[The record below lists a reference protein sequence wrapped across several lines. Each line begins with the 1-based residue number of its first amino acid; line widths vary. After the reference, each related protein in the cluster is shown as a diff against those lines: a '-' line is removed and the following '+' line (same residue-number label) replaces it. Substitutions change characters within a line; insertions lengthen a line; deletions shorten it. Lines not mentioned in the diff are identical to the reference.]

1 MRISAWCVLGVLLT
15 ACSDNPDRPMIIVGG
30 GAAGGSI
37 DGAVFVHVI
46 DEDSGA
52 PIVGAAVQVGAATGG
67 APQSVVTD
75 GTGLARVEGATLA
88 GPQTVTASASGHVAA
103 TWYGAN
109 AINLTIPLR
118 PITPAS
124 SPQSAQIAGTIGGWA
139 SLPEPAAGHRTIA
152 LISYT
157 RRYPLDSPENDLA
170 TPNRNVTIG
179 NQTISIAGNACVR
192 SALLTDCN
200 FVLTTRPGKQ
210 AVYALILDTDT
221 KNTPGEGDDVNLV
234 TGYALLRGLDVVAG
248 QSLSGQTLTPIA
260 AMDVVNSAVNF
271 GAPPTGMTA
280 RQAYSIVDLGDEG
293 VLPTSQ
299 VTPTMPAAV
308 LPKLVGPLAG
318 ARLDLIASA
327 DDAVAASSTLFVR
340 ALDPA
345 LSINLADW
353 LPAPSQL
360 SVAGASLSFARVTGA
375 AVHTLEVVDQSGARQ
390 WSGAVLDESATLALP
405 TITPDPFAGTRRYT
419 VSAVRAPGL
428 DPHDFDV
435 DAVQDLIRA
444 TSTTGAAFTR

>member
-1 MRISAWCVLGVLLT
+1 MRISAWCVLGVLL
-15 ACSDNPDRPMIIVGG
+15 AGCSDNPNQPMIIPGG
-30 GAAGGSI
+30 GAAGGAI
-37 DGAVFVHVI
+37 DGALFVHVI
-46 DEDSGA
+46 DQDSGA
-52 PIVGAAVQVGAATGG
+52 PLVGAAVQVGAATGG
-67 APQSVVTD
+67 APQAVVTD
-75 GTGLARVEGATLA
+75 STGLARIEGELLS

-103 TWYGAN
+103 TWYGASTT
-109 AINLTIPLR
+109 NLTIPLR
-118 PITPAS
+118 PVDATA
-124 SPQSAQIAGTIGGWA
+124 PQSAQIAGTIGGWTA
-139 SLPEPAAGHRTIA
+139 LPEPAAGHRTIA
-152 LISYT
+152 FISYT
-157 RRYPLDSPENDLA
+157 RHYPLDSPDNELP
-170 TPNRNVTIG
+170 TPNRTVMIG

-210 AVYALILDTDT
+210 AVYAIILDTDT
-221 KNTPGEGDDVNLV
+221 KGTPAEGDDVNVV
-234 TGYALLRGLDVVAG
+234 TGYALLRGLDVLAG

-260 AMDVVNSAVNF
+260 ATDIVNSAVNF

-299 VTPTMPAAV
+299 VTPAMPAAV
-308 LPKLVGPLAG
+308 LPKLVGSLAG

-345 LSINLADW
+345 GSINLTDW

-360 SVAGASLSFARVTGA
+360 QVTGATLSFARVAGA

-390 WSGAVLDESATLALP
+390 WSGAVLDESATLTLP

-419 VSAVRAPGL
+419 VSAVRAPGF